1 MMQEKNTKHKQ
12 SSKEERTTIENV
24 VRIETDP
31 LGMYTGVPADP
42 TDTPVQDADDL

>member
-1 MMQEKNTKHKQ
+1 MMQEKNRKHKQ